1 MSITYLDVRESAIK
15 QIKEKFKN
23 HKIHIEAHP
32 GSFDEN
38 EIKRLVT
45 KTPAIL
51 TSLMKITDRSEQD
64 ESECE
69 FISWVLYRASTQDK
83 LYDGI
88 IKTVSALIPVIRNLD
103 DEFSYNGGV
112 NITAES
118 LYSGT
123 LDKINITLWAV
134 RWRWMM
140 RAVALKE
147 EDGEFL
153 FSDDL
158 EYFEGYGSKLKVGKR
173 IAKDNVNLE
182 VNKNGNTNETNP

>member
-1 MSITYLDVRESAIK
+1 MSITYLDVRNSAVA
-15 QIKEKFKN
+15 QIKEKLKN

-32 GSFDEN
+32 GAFNEE

-51 TSLMKITDRSEQD
+51 TSLMKIADTDEQD
-64 ESECE
+64 ESVCE
-69 FISWVLYRASTQDK
+69 FVSWVLYRASTQDK

-88 IKTVSALIPVIRNLD
+88 IKTVSTLIPVIRNLD
-103 DEFSYNGGV
+103 ADFAYNGGT

-118 LYSGT
+118 LFSGA

-134 RWRWMM
+134 RWNWKM
-140 RAVALKE
+140 RGVVFTG

-153 FSDDL
+153 MPDDL
-158 EYFEGYGSKLKVGKR
+158 EYFEGYESELKAGSQV
-173 IAKDNVNLE
+173 AEDSVNLE
-182 VNKNGNTNETNP
+182 VNKNGNTNETNS